1 MNTDKI
7 LNNSFCRCTQ
17 IWKDKGAL
25 PFFILIL
32 TFLFSLAVY
41 AEAQTINLKSL
52 IAKPETYDGKMVSF
66 EAEAIGDPLRGK
78 KGSWFNVQSGEYNMG
93 IFVKNQSI
101 INSINYWG
109 NYKER
114 GDLIKIK
121 GIFYKN
127 CSVHGGRDLHL
138 VDLEVVEKGKKIK
151 LKVADGK
158 KRFALFSFVIF
169 LTLGS
174 IYLIKIRLWQQK

>member
-7 LNNSFCRCTQ
+7 LNNNFYRCTQ
-17 IWKDKGAL
+17 IWKDKGVL
-25 PFFILIL
+25 SLFILIL
-32 TFLFSLAVY
+32 TFLFSLTVY

-52 IAKPETYDGKMVSF
+52 IAKPGKYDGKMVSF
-66 EAEAIGDPLRGK
+66 EAEAIGDPLSGK
-78 KGSWFNVQSGEYNMG
+78 KGIWFNVQSGEYNMG
-93 IFVKNQSI
+93 IFAKNQST

-109 NYKER
+109 SYKER
-114 GDLIKIK
+114 GDLIRIK

-127 CSVHGGRDLHL
+127 CSVHGGRGLHL
-138 VDLEVVEKGKKIK
+138 SGLDVIEKGKKIK
-151 LKVADGK
+151 PKVADEK